1 MTGCRNGSCGRPA
14 TKEIELRAG
23 FRVDWRPVC
32 TECAARLASLYP
44 VQRPLDPDGPAW
56 LRRAREN
63 GRGLPPRVER
73 RGVA

>member
-1 MTGCRNGSCGRPA
+1 MSSCRNGSCGRPA

-44 VQRPLDPDGPAW
+44 VQRPFDPGQPEW
-56 LRRAREN
+56 LRRARED
-63 GRGLPPRVER
+63 GRGLPVRIE

>member
-1 MTGCRNGSCGRPA
+1 VTPCANGSCGRPA

-23 FRVDWRPVC
+23 FRVEWRPVC
-32 TECAARLASLYP
+32 NECAARLASLYP
-44 VQRPLDPDGPAW
+44 VQRTLDPGQPAW

-73 RGVA
+73 GAA